1 METQA
6 VMTPT
11 VRRAR
16 PRLDGAA
23 RVLLFV
29 AGASLVF
36 VLASMAFGYR
46 ALIVKSGSMSPA
58 IGTGDVVV
66 TRLVHPGSVHV
77 GDVVTFRD
85 PSRNQD
91 LVTHRV
97 VKIQPHGAKIAFETR
112 GDANTGVEDWDIA
125 REGSVGR
132 YHFRIPRIGYA
143 LVWVAMPLARIALV
157 MGACLILGFVL
168 LRSVWSRSPSEP
180 DVDPAD
186 LPKAA

>member
-1 METQA
+1 MATQT

-11 VRRAR
+11 VGRAR

-29 AGASLVF
+29 AGASLVL
-36 VLASMAFGYR
+36 VLVAMAFGYR

-58 IGTGDVVV
+58 IGTGDLVV
-66 TRLVHPGSVHV
+66 TRRVHPQTIHV

-97 VKIQPHGAKIAFETR
+97 VKMQPHGAKISFETR

-125 REGSVGR
+125 RNGTVGR
-132 YHFRIPRIGYA
+132 YRFRIPRIGYA
-143 LVWVAMPLARIALV
+143 LVWVAMPFARIALV
-157 MGACLILGFVL
+157 VGACLILGFVL
-168 LRSVWSRSPSEP
+168 LRSVWSGTAPEP
-180 DVDPAD
+180 PAD
-186 LPKAA
+186 PSDLSKAA